1 MAGYR
6 ANNTVAVVA
15 ILVIV
20 LVAAIVLYFA
30 FGDRYATDIPQ
41 TPAPVVPDSEIEPRV
56 ELPKIEMAPQSPKSD
71 GQ

>member
-20 LVAAIVLYFA
+20 LVAAIVLYFV
-30 FGDRYATDIPQ
+30 FGDRYTTDTPQ
-41 TPAPVVPDSEIEPRV
+41 APAPMVPASDIETRV
-56 ELPKIEMAPQSPKSD
+56 ELPKIEIAPQKPKSD
-71 GQ
+71 EQ